1 MLGITMQLDIS
12 ARPTPQATTI
22 IYHHMKKNI
31 IKKEKIQN

>member
-1 MLGITMQLDIS
+1 MLGITMELDIS
-12 ARPTPQATTI
+12 ARLTSEATTI